1 MNSSL
6 KERLNTLRTNKTL
19 VWQTSLVTMGGVLG
33 LFVKMLNAGTNR
45 AEITLMLVGF
55 SLFIFLIYLI
65 SCISDEMEYLQNQ
78 LKKEK

>member
-19 VWQTSLVTMGGVLG
+19 VWQTSVVTISGVLG
-33 LFVKMLNAGTNR
+33 LLIKMLNAGTNWV
-45 AEITLMLVGF
+45 EITLMFVGI
-55 SLFIFLIYLI
+55 SIFIFLIYLI
-65 SCISDEMEYLQNQ
+65 SCISDEMENLQNQ